1 MSLIEQRYPRLAQ
14 LMELWLRHRRDDGL
28 PPASALVAQVPAE
41 TASATLLLVLEGAH
55 GQRLTIETS
64 GSEVDALYGEQ
75 LAGAPVERLAP
86 VRGGAAEEALAAI
99 ETARPVTVEDELHVG
114 GCRRRIARMYL
125 PLAADDGSPDGVLC
139 GVVAV
144 R

>member
-14 LMELWLRHRRDDGL
+14 LMELWLRHRRDDGP
-28 PPASALVAQVPAE
+28 PPASALVVEIPEE
-41 TASATLLLVLEGAH
+41 TASATVLLARDGAQ
-55 GQRLTIETS
+55 GERLTIQTS

-86 VRGGAAEEALAAI
+86 VRGGAAEEAQAAI
-99 ETARPVTVEDELHVG
+99 ETARPVTVEDELHVCG
-114 GCRRRIARMYL
+114 RRRRIARMYL
-125 PLAADDGSPDGVLC
+125 PLAGEDGSPDGVLC

>member
-1 MSLIEQRYPRLAQ
+1 MSLIEQRYPRLAP
-14 LMELWLRHRRDDGL
+14 LMELWLRHRCDDRL
-28 PPASALVAQVPAE
+28 PPASALVAQLPDDA
-41 TASATLLLVLEGAH
+41 ASATLLLVREGAQ
-55 GQRLTIETS
+55 GKRLTIGRS
-64 GSEVDALYGEQ
+64 GSEVDALYGER

-114 GCRRRIARMYL
+114 GRRRRIARMYL